1 MSLGVLYTQWI
12 SMVFFILRWV
22 LYPTFFLDFL
32 KMLRKTRIL
41 LNGGEFNGDESHG
54 IEGIKSPTNQ
64 IGPVLDTLP
73 KTNSSPLKID
83 DSKIK
88 SPVGKMVYFQVRTV
102 SFREFLNPHG
112 PISTIHRCTFLL
124 RSRECATSTF
134 SFEPFRDL
142 SLEITE
148 VRSFAAAAPHFLL
161 SHLSGETHHKNQP
174 KVTWENRAPK
184 DWQVG
189 IVFWWCRVSPIV
201 LGLFQVIMANPD
213 FWSLRSTMNETKH
226 DKIDKGKSPFF
237 NRRYIGGIP
246 HPRCQWN
253 NNFIFMKGHR
263 KEILHG
269 LHWFLGGGYP
279 PQTIHLEKVVF
290 CFHCHVVFFLG
301 W

>member
-1 MSLGVLYTQWI
+1 
-12 SMVFFILRWV
+12 
-22 LYPTFFLDFL
+22 
-32 KMLRKTRIL
+32 
-41 LNGGEFNGDESHG
+41 
-54 IEGIKSPTNQ
+54 
-64 IGPVLDTLP
+64 
-73 KTNSSPLKID
+73 
-83 DSKIK
+83 
-88 SPVGKMVYFQVRTV
+88 MVYFQVRTV

-290 CFHCHVVFFLG
+290 CFHCHVVFFFRMVRSFRSKKPQFQCSKKDAEQKQKPPVREDVLEAWDG
-301 W
+301 IIELSRWWVSLYF